1 MSQVTNANPMSS
13 SSLTSNYLNLLITQL
28 QNQDPTNP
36 MDNSAMTTALAQLS
50 ELQQAET
57 MNANFAQVLQTE
69 QVNQAG
75 ALIGS
80 TIDFTPSGQT
90 TSTQATVRSV
100 SIANGVPTLNAS
112 DASGNNYSVPLSEIT
127 TIVN

>member
-1 MSQVTNANPMSS
+1 MSQTNALSS

-50 ELQQAET
+50 SLQQTET
-57 MNANFAQVLQTE
+57 LNTNFAQVLQTE
-69 QVNQAG
+69 QINQANTMIG
-75 ALIGS
+75 A
-80 TIDFTPSGQT
+80 TIDFTPTGQT
-90 TSTQATVRSV
+90 SSTQATVSSV

-112 DASGNNYSVPLSEIT
+112 DASGTKYSVPLSEIT
-127 TIVN
+127 QILN

>member
-1 MSQVTNANPMSS
+1 VSQTNALSS

-50 ELQQAET
+50 SLQQTET
-57 MNANFAQVLQTE
+57 LNTNFAQVLQTE
-69 QVNQAG
+69 QINQANTMIG
-75 ALIGS
+75 A
-80 TIDFTPSGQT
+80 TIDFTPTGQT
-90 TSTQATVRSV
+90 SSTQATVSSV

-112 DASGNNYSVPLSEIT
+112 DASGTKYSVPLSEIT
-127 TIVN
+127 QILN